1 MAKLLLVRHA
11 ERPDIPANSVGNEVL
26 LTEKGKEETRIFA
39 QNISVPV
46 ISIHTSPIERC
57 KQTAEIIAE
66 VVGFPKHEIE
76 LNRDLGDPGYII
88 RDGQEAWKHWQSKG
102 SEVVNEY
109 LLCGDSCWSGFND
122 LNEATKI
129 FLESIRLCLANSK
142 KGVHIWVT
150 HDTVLAS
157 FASRALDSNLSLSQ
171 WPDFLGYLAIELFG
185 HELQFAYHQTPK
197 PIEE

>member
-39 QNISVPV
+39 QNISGPV

-66 VVGFPKHEIE
+66 VAGVPKHEIR

-88 RDGQEAWKHWQSKG
+88 EDGRVAWEHWQKKG
-102 SEVVNEY
+102 SLVVNNY
-109 LLCGDSCWSGFND
+109 LLTGGDKWSGFHD
-122 LNEATKI
+122 LDQASGR
-129 FLESIRLCLANSK
+129 FLETIKHQLSLTEN
-142 KGVHIWVT
+142 GHYIWIT
-150 HDTVLAS
+150 HDTILAT
-157 FASRALDSNLSLSQ
+157 FASRVLDYPLKMSQ
-171 WPDFLGYLAIELFG
+171 WPRFLDYISIEQQDSEMVFD
-185 HELQFAYHQTPK
+185 YCR
-197 PIEE
+197 